1 MNTRLSGPE
10 RRQSILKESQQLF
23 AEKGFHGVSIDEIA
37 RAVNVSPAIL
47 YRHFDSKQALYDAV
61 LLELSSQRES
71 YVDAVVNSDA
81 NFEEVLIGMTEV
93 FIHSIDENP
102 NLLRIEMQSMLDG
115 NPATSEFFENRWKSF
130 ADYINYSMN
139 ERLAY
144 DIADREIKILSAS
157 LMFQGMV
164 REALLQKYLQPQDRL
179 VDVSLKELSRE
190 LVTLFLRAIG
200 IHETRLAQKDS
211 HTFTPPETKHS
222 TS

>member
-1 MNTRLSGPE
+1 MSTRLSGPE
-10 RRQSILKESQQLF
+10 RRQSILKESQRLF

-37 RAVNVSPAIL
+37 RAVDVSPAIL
-47 YRHFDSKQALYDAV
+47 YRHFESKQALYDAV

-71 YVDAVVNSDA
+71 YVDTVVNSDT

-93 FIHSIDENP
+93 FIRSIDENP
-102 NLLRIEMQSMLDG
+102 NLLRIEMQSLLDG
-115 NPATSEFFENRWKSF
+115 NPATSEFFDNRWKSF
-130 ADYINYSMN
+130 ADYINFSLN

-144 DIADREIKILSAS
+144 DLVNREITILSAS

-179 VDVSLKELSRE
+179 VDISLKELSRE

-200 IHETRLAQKDS
+200 IHKTQLAQK
-211 HTFTPPETKHS
+211 
-222 TS
+222 

>member
-1 MNTRLSGPE
+1 MSTRLSGPE
-10 RRQSILKESQQLF
+10 RRQSILREAQQLF

-47 YRHFDSKQALYDAV
+47 YRHFESKQALYDAV
-61 LLELSSQRES
+61 LHELASQRES

-93 FIHSIDENP
+93 FIRSIDQNP
-102 NLLRIEMQSMLDG
+102 NLLRIEMQSLLNGD
-115 NPATSEFFENRWKSF
+115 PATTEFFENRWKSF
-130 ADYINYSMN
+130 ADYINFSLN

-144 DIADREIKILSAS
+144 DVDDREIKILSAS

-164 REALLQKYLQPQDRL
+164 REALLQKYLQPKDRL
-179 VDVSLKELSRE
+179 VDISLNELSRE

-200 IHETRLAQKDS
+200 IHDSKNGLKDS
-211 HTFTPPETKHS
+211 ANANHS
-222 TS
+222 DTMRATS

>member
-1 MNTRLSGPE
+1 MSTRLSGPE
-10 RRQSILKESQQLF
+10 RRQSILKESQRLF

-37 RAVNVSPAIL
+37 RAVTVSPAIL
-47 YRHFDSKQALYDAV
+47 YRHFASKQALYDAV
-61 LLELSSQRES
+61 LQELSSQRES

-93 FIHSIDENP
+93 FIQSIDENP
-102 NLLRIEMQSMLDG
+102 NLLRIEMQSLIDG

-130 ADYINYSMN
+130 TDYINFSMN
-139 ERLAY
+139 ERLSY
-144 DIADREIKILSAS
+144 DIANREITILSAS

-179 VDVSLKELSRE
+179 VDISLSELSRE
-190 LVTLFLRAIG
+190 LVILFLRAIG
-200 IHETRLAQKDS
+200 IHQTNLNKKETPNLLQNQTS
-211 HTFTPPETKHS
+211 SS